1 MHAFSIVRGQTECVE
16 VCVAGLNSDPLLTEC
31 VGTKGLRKS
40 ERKQR
45 RRMGKRESPA
55 VIHFVRQRKWI
66 LCRSLLATTR
76 RLPGGPG
83 APPPTSGPNFAFNP
97 VQLLKTLF
105 LQLKVKTWPPSD
117 GFSLRKLYIHAV
129 LQPAFHPAAL
139 VVPSL
144 LPSARSSFTQTQTSD
159 H

>member
-55 VIHFVRQRKWI
+55 VIHFVPSEKVD
-66 LCRSLLATTR
+66 SLQESPSNNT
-76 RLPGGPG
+76 
-83 APPPTSGPNFAFNP
+83 PPPRWTRSPTAH
-97 VQLLKTLF
+97 
-105 LQLKVKTWPPSD
+105 
-117 GFSLRKLYIHAV
+117 LRTKLC
-129 LQPAFHPAAL
+129 F
-139 VVPSL
+139 
-144 LPSARSSFTQTQTSD
+144 
-159 H
+159 